1 MHRNVEDLT
10 HRVAH
15 GKVRFINRPLN
26 VCCPYSLKSLP
37 SNFKTDYLVE
47 INLSDSSVETLWSGC
62 QELGSLKHMKLTIRR
77 QCLNHSPWRVSLAL
91 KVDNDNDGCRKK
103 RFAVDGD
110 DDGLLV

>member
-1 MHRNVEDLT
+1 MEWMSGT
-10 HRVAH
+10 
-15 GKVRFINRPLN
+15 I
-26 VCCPYSLKSLP
+26 LP
-37 SNFKTDYLVE
+37 CVSFGGCQVLYFKTICLLHETNLLV
-47 INLSDSSVETLWSGC
+47 SFVC
-62 QELGSLKHMKLTIRR
+62 QELGSLKHMKLIIRR